1 MPLCTTMSVK
11 AWKKVNSPKHVRTW
25 RPWRN
30 LAFRV
35 TSLVRMIMLVM
46 VMMVTM
52 MLMLMLILM
61 MMMMM
66 MS

>member
-1 MPLCTTMSVK
+1 MSVK

-46 VMMVTM
+46 VMMMTM
-52 MLMLMLILM
+52 VM

-66 MS
+66 VMMMMMIMMMMW